1 MVHKDLDSFARV
13 DFFEQYRVEKSVI
26 RIRITIVFYFLR
38 YLRGIEE
45 NMIHAL
51 ICIYMNIAKLE

>member
-1 MVHKDLDSFARV
+1 MVHKDLVSFAGV

-26 RIRITIVFYFLR
+26 RILITIVFYFLR
-38 YLRGIEE
+38 YSRGIQE

-51 ICIYMNIAKLE
+51 ICI